1 MRFQVEQNFRIG
13 YLDWILVPTV
23 DWRANPRTVTGEGI
37 AMSCTVSVRN
47 SAGVA
52 IVDLSGRFTLADATG
67 VIRRSI
73 NGLLEAGEMKILLN
87 LAEVSY
93 LDSAAGIGEL
103 VGAYTSALRK
113 GAALKLLR
121 AGPRIDYVL
130 NVVGLHKVFE
140 IYDSEEEAVASFTA
154 LPENAAV

>member
-1 MRFQVEQNFRIG
+1 
-13 YLDWILVPTV
+13 
-23 DWRANPRTVTGEGI
+23 
-37 AMSCTVSVRN
+37 MSCTVSVRN
-47 SAGVA
+47 SAGVV

-67 VIRRSI
+67 VIRRSVSS
-73 NGLLEAGEMKILLN
+73 LLEAGENKILLN
-87 LAEVSY
+87 LAEITY

-130 NVVGLHKVFE
+130 NIVGLHKVFE
-140 IYDSEEEAVASFTA
+140 IYDSEEQAIASFET
-154 LPENAAV
+154 LTVKAAV